1 MSLNVDPVT
10 LTLLVLLAALL
21 IGIIAY
27 ATKVKNKA
35 RQTQRDIAAIRA
47 VILDYF
53 RRSGVEVTV
62 DAAPL
67 DNSGMYT
74 AVVESEPMKRFRL
87 SHIIEV
93 TLREHVRRSCSLE
106 LDKVYWRFPIK
117 EAAQAAQSVI
127 VPHAE
132 GSAANGGNNGN
143 AGATPG
149 GEDKKLEE
157 VSDDYINEGLENYRN
172 IPKPEVTELSWE
184 TFEEVATT
192 IIGRDKKDV
201 NGDNEQAR

>member
-21 IGIIAY
+21 TGIIVY
-27 ATKVKNKA
+27 AIKARNKA
-35 RQTQRDIAAIRA
+35 RRTQRDIAAIRA

-87 SHIIEV
+87 SHIIEM
-93 TLREHVRRSCSLE
+93 TLREHVRRACSLE

-117 EAAQAAQSVI
+117 EAAQAVQSVI
-127 VPHAE
+127 VPDA
-132 GSAANGGNNGN
+132 GGNAVGTDN
-143 AGATPG
+143 ASATPD
-149 GEDKKLEE
+149 GEDKKPEE
-157 VSDDYINEGLENYRN
+157 TSDEYINEGLENYRH

-184 TFEEVATT
+184 NFEEAATT
-192 IIGRDKKDV
+192 ITGRDKKD
-201 NGDNEQAR
+201 GQADS

>member
-21 IGIIAY
+21 VGIIVYVIKA
-27 ATKVKNKA
+27 KNKA
-35 RQTQRDIAAIRA
+35 QRIQRDIAAIRA

-87 SHIIEV
+87 SHIIEM

-117 EAAQAAQSVI
+117 EAAQAVQSVI
-127 VPHAE
+127 VPDAE
-132 GSAANGGNNGN
+132 GNAAAVDNASAIPN
-143 AGATPG
+143 
-149 GEDKKLEE
+149 GEDKTPEE
-157 VSDDYINEGLENYRN
+157 VSDDYINEGLENYRH

-184 TFEEVATT
+184 NFEEAATT
-192 IIGRDKKDV
+192 IIGRDKKE
-201 NGDNEQAR
+201 GQAD

>member
-10 LTLLVLLAALL
+10 LTLLALLAVLLT
-21 IGIIAY
+21 GIIVY
-27 ATKVKNKA
+27 AIKTRNKTL
-35 RQTQRDIAAIRA
+35 RTQRDIAAIRA

-62 DAAPL
+62 DAAPM

-87 SHIIEV
+87 SHIIEM
-93 TLREHVRRSCSLE
+93 TLREHVRRACSLE

-117 EAAQAAQSVI
+117 EAAQAVQSVV
-127 VPHAE
+127 VPGVE
-132 GSAANGGNNGN
+132 SSI
-143 AGATPG
+143 AGADNADAIPD
-149 GEDKKLEE
+149 GEDKKQEE
-157 VSDDYINEGLENYRN
+157 VSDEYINEGLENYRH

-192 IIGRDKKDV
+192 ITGRDKK
-201 NGDNEQAR
+201 NGQADS